1 MPIFYDPINLATN
14 QLEQARIENLG
25 TDPGTG
31 VSGQIYYNTVSN
43 KLKFYDGSAW
53 ANIGGGSAANDFL
66 TGLSF
71 NTTDGVLT
79 ATVQNQ
85 SNVTVD
91 LDGRYALTGD
101 VGNGTLTVQG
111 TGALGGIGTF
121 TANQAGNTTI
131 SVTHDSFSD
140 SQTTAASTLTF
151 GGTFQ
156 AYTDVT
162 SNSTGH
168 VTGHEL
174 TTFTLPAAPTDVDN
188 YVDSVAFSTAN
199 GVLTLGRTGAL
210 VDLTVDLD
218 GRYIE
223 SFTLTG
229 DSGTDQTI
237 VSGNTLDIA
246 GGTNITTVVGATD
259 TVTIDLDDSVTL
271 AGQLTV
277 SGTGQNAFTGQV
289 TIPTTPSAGTDAASK
304 SYVDTTLAGSG
315 ALIFQGGYDATTT
328 PPSTGVLKGWTY
340 VVTVAGNA
348 SGFWTVPLEIGDLI
362 ISNQDAPVDDGDWT
376 EVNKNVDLASLTQVG
391 IGNVNASAADELDG
405 LSVAYSSGT
414 ATIGLDVPSLTD
426 LSVTPASGDSLIIY
440 DTSASQNKEITVSN
454 LLSGVNGDNTFA
466 DTISATATVTHNLG
480 TKDVIVQLYDTVT
493 DLTVYARV
501 DRASI
506 NTVTVTFGTTPANNV
521 RVLIQ
526 KIG

>member
-1 MPIFYDPINLATN
+1 MPVFYDPINLATN

-25 TDPGTG
+25 SDPGTG

-111 TGALGGIGTF
+111 TGALGGTGTF

-140 SQTTAASTLTF
+140 AQTTASATLTF
-151 GGTFQ
+151 GGTFD

-210 VDLTVDLD
+210 ADLTVDLD

-229 DSGTDQTI
+229 DSGTNQTI

-246 GGTNITTVVGATD
+246 GGTNISTVVGATD
-259 TVTIDLDDSVTL
+259 TLTVNLDDSVTL

-304 SYVDTTLAGSG
+304 NYVDTTLAGSG

-328 PPSTGVLKGWTY
+328 PPSTGVKKGWTY

-348 SGFWTVPLEIGDLI
+348 SGFWTVPLEVGDLI
-362 ISNQDAPVDDGDWT
+362 ISNQDTPVDDGDWT

-391 IGNVNASAADELDG
+391 IGNVNASSANALDG
-405 LSVAYSSGT
+405 LSVVYSAGT
-414 ATIGLDVPSLTD
+414 ATVGLDVIGLSDLT
-426 LSVTPASGDSLIIY
+426 TIAGADSLIIY
-440 DTSASQNKEITVSN
+440 DNSAAKNHRVTVGTLNTAVNSAS
-454 LLSGVNGDNTFA
+454 TFA
-466 DTISATATVTHNLG
+466 DTISATSTVTHNLG

-501 DRASI
+501 DRAST
-506 NTVTVTFGTTPANNV
+506 NTVTITFGTTPANNV

>member
-25 TDPGTG
+25 NDPGTG
-31 VSGQIYYNTVSN
+31 VSGQIYYNTQTD
-43 KLKFYDGSAW
+43 KLKFYDGSINDW
-53 ANIGGGSAANDFL
+53 ANIGGGSAANDYL

-71 NTTDGVLT
+71 NTSSGVLT

-111 TGALGGIGTF
+111 TGALGGTGTF
-121 TANQAGNTTI
+121 TANQAGNTII

-140 SQTTAASTLTF
+140 SQTTDTATLTF

-199 GVLTLGRTGAL
+199 GVLTLGRTGSLA
-210 VDLTVDLD
+210 DLSVDLD
-218 GRYIE
+218 GRYLE
-223 SFTLTG
+223 SNETITLSGDVTG
-229 DSGTDQTI
+229 SGTT
-237 VSGNTLDIA
+237 A
-246 GGTNITTVVGATD
+246 ITTTISAGAVDFAMINPVVV
-259 TVTIDLDDSVTL
+259 VTEAEGISNNDNDVTL
-271 AGQLTV
+271 
-277 SGTGQNAFTGQV
+277 
-289 TIPTTPSAGTDAASK
+289 PTSAAVKAYADS
-304 SYVDTTLAGSG
+304 
-315 ALIFQGGYDATTT
+315 LIVGGLIYQGGYNAATNS
-328 PPSTGVLKGWTY
+328 PDLDSSPSSSIKKGWTY
-340 VVTVAGNA
+340 TVTDPGNFFTEA
-348 SGFWTVPLEIGDLI
+348 VEVGDVLI
-362 ISNQDAPVDDGDWT
+362 AESDAPTALTDWT
-376 EVNKNVDLASLTQVG
+376 TVQNNVDLADLTTVG
-391 IGNVNASAADELDG
+391 IGNVNASSANALDG
-405 LSVAYSSGT
+405 LSVSYSSGT
-414 ATIGLDVPSLTD
+414 ATVGLDVIGLSDLT
-426 LSVTPASGDSLIIY
+426 TIAGTDSLIIY
-440 DTSASQNKEITVSN
+440 DNSETKNHRVTMGTLNTAVNSAS
-454 LLSGVNGDNTFA
+454 TFA
-466 DTISATATVTHNLG
+466 ATISATATVTHNLG

-501 DRASI
+501 NRASI
-506 NTVTVTFGTTPANNV
+506 NTVTITFGTTPANDV

>member
-1 MPIFYDPINLATN
+1 MPVFYDPINLATN

-25 TDPGTG
+25 SDPGTG

-71 NTTDGVLT
+71 NTIDGVLT

-111 TGALGGIGTF
+111 TGALGGTGTF

-188 YVDSVAFSTAN
+188 YVDSVAFSTNN
-199 GVLTLGRTGAL
+199 GVLTPL
-210 VDLTVDLD
+210 
-218 GRYIE
+218 
-223 SFTLTG
+223 F
-229 DSGTDQTI
+229 
-237 VSGNTLDIA
+237 
-246 GGTNITTVVGATD
+246 
-259 TVTIDLDDSVTL
+259 
-271 AGQLTV
+271 
-277 SGTGQNAFTGQV
+277 
-289 TIPTTPSAGTDAASK
+289 
-304 SYVDTTLAGSG
+304 
-315 ALIFQGGYDATTT
+315 
-328 PPSTGVLKGWTY
+328 VLK
-340 VVTVAGNA
+340 A
-348 SGFWTVPLEIGDLI
+348 
-362 ISNQDAPVDDGDWT
+362 T
-376 EVNKNVDLASLTQVG
+376 EST
-391 IGNVNASAADELDG
+391 
-405 LSVAYSSGT
+405 
-414 ATIGLDVPSLTD
+414 
-426 LSVTPASGDSLIIY
+426 
-440 DTSASQNKEITVSN
+440 
-454 LLSGVNGDNTFA
+454 
-466 DTISATATVTHNLG
+466 
-480 TKDVIVQLYDTVT
+480 
-493 DLTVYARV
+493 
-501 DRASI
+501 
-506 NTVTVTFGTTPANNV
+506 
-521 RVLIQ
+521 
-526 KIG
+526 

>member
-25 TDPGTG
+25 SDPGTG
-31 VSGQIYYNTVSN
+31 VSGQIYYNTSTD
-43 KLKFYDGSAW
+43 KLKFYDGSINDW
-53 ANIGGGSAANDFL
+53 ANIGGGSAANDYL

-71 NTTDGVLT
+71 NTADGVLT

-101 VGNGTLTVQG
+101 IGDGTLTVQG
-111 TGALGGIGTF
+111 TGVLGGTETF

-188 YVDSVAFSTAN
+188 YVDSVAFSTTN
-199 GVLTLGRTGAL
+199 GVLTLGRTGSLA
-210 VDLTVDLD
+210 DLSVDLD
-218 GRYIE
+218 GRYLE
-223 SFTLTG
+223 SNETITLSGDVTG
-229 DSGTDQTI
+229 SGTT
-237 VSGNTLDIA
+237 A
-246 GGTNITTVVGATD
+246 ITTTISVGAVD
-259 TVTIDLDDSVTL
+259 FAMINPVAVVTETEGIANNDNDVTL
-271 AGQLTV
+271 HT
-277 SGTGQNAFTGQV
+277 
-289 TIPTTPSAGTDAASK
+289 SAAVKAYADS
-304 SYVDTTLAGSG
+304 
-315 ALIFQGGYDATTT
+315 LIVGGLIYQGGYNANTNSPNLDAS
-328 PPSTGVLKGWTY
+328 PNPNLIKKGWTY
-340 VVTVAGNA
+340 TVTDPGMFFTEQVRAGD
-348 SGFWTVPLEIGDLI
+348 VLI
-362 ISNQDAPVDDGDWT
+362 AESDAPTVLTDWT
-376 EVNKNVDLASLTQVG
+376 TVQNNIDLADLTTVG
-391 IGNVNASAADELDG
+391 IGNVNASIANTLDG
-405 LSVAYSSGT
+405 LNVSYSSGT
-414 ATIGLDVPSLTD
+414 ATVGLDVVGLTE
-426 LSVTPASGDSLIIY
+426 LSDIAGGDSLIIY
-440 DTSASQNKEITVSN
+440 DLSGTKNYKVSVGTLNTAVNSASTYA
-454 LLSGVNGDNTFA
+454 T
-466 DTISATATVTHNLG
+466 TISATATITHGLN

-493 DLTVYARV
+493 NLTVYARV
-501 DRASI
+501 NRISTSQATI
-506 NTVTVTFGTTPANNV
+506 TFGTTPANDV

>member
-1 MPIFYDPINLATN
+1 MPVFYDPINLATN

-25 TDPGTG
+25 SDPGTG

-111 TGALGGIGTF
+111 TGALGGTGTF

-140 SQTTAASTLTF
+140 AQTTASATLTF
-151 GGTFQ
+151 GGTFD

-210 VDLTVDLD
+210 ADLTVDLD

-229 DSGTDQTI
+229 DSGTNQTI
-237 VSGNTLDIA
+237 VSGNTLNIA
-246 GGTNITTVVGATD
+246 GGTNISTVVGATD
-259 TVTIDLDDSVTL
+259 TVTVNLDDSVTL

-289 TIPTTPSAGTDAASK
+289 TIPTIPSAGTDAASK
-304 SYVDTTLAGSG
+304 NYVDTTLAGSG

-328 PPSTGVLKGWTY
+328 PPSTGVKKGWTY

-348 SGFWTVPLEIGDLI
+348 SGFWTVPLEVGDLI
-362 ISNQDAPVDDGDWT
+362 ISNQDTPVDDGDWT

-391 IGNVNASAADELDG
+391 IGNVNASSANALDG
-405 LSVAYSSGT
+405 LSVVYSAGT
-414 ATIGLDVPSLTD
+414 ATVGLDVIGLSDLT
-426 LSVTPASGDSLIIY
+426 TIAGADSLIIY
-440 DTSASQNKEITVSN
+440 DNSAAKNHRVTVGTLNTAVNSAS
-454 LLSGVNGDNTFA
+454 TFA
-466 DTISATATVTHNLG
+466 DTISATSTVTHNLG

-501 DRASI
+501 DRAST
-506 NTVTVTFGTTPANNV
+506 NTVTITFGTTPANNV

>member
-1 MPIFYDPINLATN
+1 MPVFYDPINLATN

-25 TDPGTG
+25 SDPGTG

-111 TGALGGIGTF
+111 TGALGGTGTF

-140 SQTTAASTLTF
+140 AQTTASATLTF
-151 GGTFQ
+151 GGTFD

-210 VDLTVDLD
+210 ADLTVDLD

-229 DSGTDQTI
+229 DSGTNQTI

-246 GGTNITTVVGATD
+246 GGTNISTVVGATD
-259 TVTIDLDDSVTL
+259 TLTVNLDDSVTL

-289 TIPTTPSAGTDAASK
+289 TIPTIPSAGTDAASK
-304 SYVDTTLAGSG
+304 NYVDTTLAGSG

-328 PPSTGVLKGWTY
+328 PPSTGVKKGWTY

-348 SGFWTVPLEIGDLI
+348 SGFWTVPLEVGDLI
-362 ISNQDAPVDDGDWT
+362 ISNQDTPVDDGDWT

-391 IGNVNASAADELDG
+391 IGNVNASSANALDG
-405 LSVAYSSGT
+405 LSVVYSAGT
-414 ATIGLDVPSLTD
+414 ATVGLDVIGLSDLT
-426 LSVTPASGDSLIIY
+426 TIAGADSLIIY
-440 DTSASQNKEITVSN
+440 DNSAAKNHRVTMGTLNTAVNSAS
-454 LLSGVNGDNTFA
+454 TFA
-466 DTISATATVTHNLG
+466 DTISATSTVTHNLG

-501 DRASI
+501 DRAST
-506 NTVTVTFGTTPANNV
+506 NTVTITFGTTPANNV

>member
-1 MPIFYDPINLATN
+1 MPVFYDPINLATN

-25 TDPGTG
+25 SDPGTG

-111 TGALGGIGTF
+111 TGALGGTGTF

-140 SQTTAASTLTF
+140 AQTTASATLTF
-151 GGTFQ
+151 GGTFD

-210 VDLTVDLD
+210 ADLTVDLD

-229 DSGTDQTI
+229 DSGTNQTI

-246 GGTNITTVVGATD
+246 GGTNISTVVGATD
-259 TVTIDLDDSVTL
+259 TVTVNLDDSVTL

-289 TIPTTPSAGTDAASK
+289 TIPTIPSAGTDAASK
-304 SYVDTTLAGSG
+304 NYVDTTLAGSG

-328 PPSTGVLKGWTY
+328 PPSTGVKKGWTY

-348 SGFWTVPLEIGDLI
+348 SGFWTVPLEVGDLI
-362 ISNQDAPVDDGDWT
+362 ISNQDTPVDDGDWT

-391 IGNVNASAADELDG
+391 IGNVNASSANALDG
-405 LSVAYSSGT
+405 LSVVYSAGT
-414 ATIGLDVPSLTD
+414 ATVGLDVIGLSDLT
-426 LSVTPASGDSLIIY
+426 TIAGADSLIIY
-440 DTSASQNKEITVSN
+440 DNSAAKNHRVTVGTLNTAVNSAS
-454 LLSGVNGDNTFA
+454 TFA
-466 DTISATATVTHNLG
+466 DTISATSTVTHNLG

-501 DRASI
+501 DRAST
-506 NTVTVTFGTTPANNV
+506 NTVTITFGTTPANNV

>member
-111 TGALGGIGTF
+111 TGALGGTGTF

-140 SQTTAASTLTF
+140 AQTTASATLTF
-151 GGTFQ
+151 GGTFD

-210 VDLTVDLD
+210 ADLTVDLD

-229 DSGTDQTI
+229 DSGTNQTI

-246 GGTNITTVVGATD
+246 GGTNISTVVGATD
-259 TVTIDLDDSVTL
+259 TVTVNLDDSVTL

-304 SYVDTTLAGSG
+304 NYVDTTLAGSG

-328 PPSTGVLKGWTY
+328 PPSTGVKKGWTY

-348 SGFWTVPLEIGDLI
+348 SGFWTVPLEVGDLI
-362 ISNQDAPVDDGDWT
+362 ISNQDTPVDDGDWT

-391 IGNVNASAADELDG
+391 IGNVNASSANALDG
-405 LSVAYSSGT
+405 LSVVYSAGT
-414 ATIGLDVPSLTD
+414 ATVGLDVIGLSDLT
-426 LSVTPASGDSLIIY
+426 TIAGADSLIIY
-440 DTSASQNKEITVSN
+440 DNSAAKNHRVTVGTLNTAVNSAS
-454 LLSGVNGDNTFA
+454 TFA
-466 DTISATATVTHNLG
+466 DTISATSTVTHNLG

-501 DRASI
+501 DRAST
-506 NTVTVTFGTTPANNV
+506 NTVTITFGTTPANNV

>member
-1 MPIFYDPINLATN
+1 MPVFYDPINLATN

-25 TDPGTG
+25 SDPGTG

-111 TGALGGIGTF
+111 TGALGGTGTF

-140 SQTTAASTLTF
+140 AQTTASATLTF
-151 GGTFQ
+151 GGTFD

-210 VDLTVDLD
+210 ADLTVDLD

-229 DSGTDQTI
+229 DSGTNQTI

-246 GGTNITTVVGATD
+246 GGTNISTVVGATD
-259 TVTIDLDDSVTL
+259 TVTVNLDDSVTL

-289 TIPTTPSAGTDAASK
+289 TIPPIPSAGTDAASK
-304 SYVDTTLAGSG
+304 NYVDTTLAGSG

-328 PPSTGVLKGWTY
+328 PPSTGVKKGWTY

-348 SGFWTVPLEIGDLI
+348 SGFWTVPLEVGDLI
-362 ISNQDAPVDDGDWT
+362 ISNQDTPVDDGDWT

-391 IGNVNASAADELDG
+391 IGNVNASSANALDG
-405 LSVAYSSGT
+405 LSVVYSAGT
-414 ATIGLDVPSLTD
+414 ATVGLDVIGLSDLT
-426 LSVTPASGDSLIIY
+426 TIAGADSLIIY
-440 DTSASQNKEITVSN
+440 DNSAAKNHRVTVGTLNTAVNSAS
-454 LLSGVNGDNTFA
+454 TFA
-466 DTISATATVTHNLG
+466 DTISATSTVTHNLG

-501 DRASI
+501 DRAST
-506 NTVTVTFGTTPANNV
+506 NTVTITFGTTPANNV

>member
-1 MPIFYDPINLATN
+1 MPVFYDPINLATN

-25 TDPGTG
+25 SDPGTG

-111 TGALGGIGTF
+111 TGALGGTGTF

-140 SQTTAASTLTF
+140 AQTTASATLTF
-151 GGTFQ
+151 GGTFD

-210 VDLTVDLD
+210 ADLTVDLD

-229 DSGTDQTI
+229 DSGTNQTI

-246 GGTNITTVVGATD
+246 GGTNISTVVGATD
-259 TVTIDLDDSVTL
+259 TLTVNLDDSVTL

-289 TIPTTPSAGTDAASK
+289 TIPPIPSAGTDAASK
-304 SYVDTTLAGSG
+304 NYVDTTLAGSG

-328 PPSTGVLKGWTY
+328 PPSTGVKKGWTY

-348 SGFWTVPLEIGDLI
+348 SGFWTVPLEVGDLI
-362 ISNQDAPVDDGDWT
+362 ISNQDTPVDDGDWT

-391 IGNVNASAADELDG
+391 IGNVNASSANALDG
-405 LSVAYSSGT
+405 LSVVYSAGT
-414 ATIGLDVPSLTD
+414 ATVGLDVIGLSDLT
-426 LSVTPASGDSLIIY
+426 TIAGADSLIIY
-440 DTSASQNKEITVSN
+440 DNSAAKNHRVTVGTLNTAVNSAS
-454 LLSGVNGDNTFA
+454 TFA
-466 DTISATATVTHNLG
+466 DTISATSTVTHNLG

-501 DRASI
+501 DRAST
-506 NTVTVTFGTTPANNV
+506 NTVTITFGTTPANNV

>member
-1 MPIFYDPINLATN
+1 MPVFYDPINLATN

-25 TDPGTG
+25 SDPGTG

-111 TGALGGIGTF
+111 TGALGGTGTF

-140 SQTTAASTLTF
+140 AQTTASATLTF
-151 GGTFQ
+151 GGTFD

-210 VDLTVDLD
+210 ADLTVDLD

-229 DSGTDQTI
+229 DSGTNQTI
-237 VSGNTLDIA
+237 VSGNTLNIA
-246 GGTNITTVVGATD
+246 GGTNISTVVGATD
-259 TVTIDLDDSVTL
+259 TLTVNLDDSVTL

-304 SYVDTTLAGSG
+304 NYVDTTLAGSG

-328 PPSTGVLKGWTY
+328 PPSTGVKKGWTY

-348 SGFWTVPLEIGDLI
+348 SGFWTVPLEVGDLI
-362 ISNQDAPVDDGDWT
+362 ISNQDTPVDDGDWT

-391 IGNVNASAADELDG
+391 IGNVNASSANALDG
-405 LSVAYSSGT
+405 LSVVYSAGT
-414 ATIGLDVPSLTD
+414 ATVGLDVIGLSDLT
-426 LSVTPASGDSLIIY
+426 TIAGADSLIIY
-440 DTSASQNKEITVSN
+440 DNSAAKNHRVTVGTLNTAVNSAS
-454 LLSGVNGDNTFA
+454 TFA
-466 DTISATATVTHNLG
+466 DTISATSTVTHNLG

-501 DRASI
+501 DRAST
-506 NTVTVTFGTTPANNV
+506 NTVTITFGTTPANNV

>member
-25 TDPGTG
+25 SDPGTG
-31 VSGQIYYNTVSN
+31 VSGQIYYNTN
-43 KLKFYDGSAW
+43 TDKLKFYDGSINDW
-53 ANIGGGSAANDFL
+53 ANISGGSAANDYL

-71 NTTDGVLT
+71 NTADGVLT

-101 VGNGTLTVQG
+101 VKDGTLTVQG
-111 TGALGGIGTF
+111 TGALGGTGTF

-199 GVLTLGRTGAL
+199 GVLTLGRTGSLA
-210 VDLTVDLD
+210 DLSVDLD
-218 GRYIE
+218 GRYLEANETI
-223 SFTLTG
+223 TLSGDVTG
-229 DSGTDQTI
+229 SGTT
-237 VSGNTLDIA
+237 A
-246 GGTNITTVVGATD
+246 ITTTISSGAVDFAMINSAVVITEAEGIANND
-259 TVTIDLDDSVTL
+259 NDVTL
-271 AGQLTV
+271 
-277 SGTGQNAFTGQV
+277 
-289 TIPTTPSAGTDAASK
+289 PTSAAVKAYADS
-304 SYVDTTLAGSG
+304 
-315 ALIFQGGYDATTT
+315 LIVGGLIYQGGYNAATNS
-328 PPSTGVLKGWTY
+328 PDLDSSPSSSIKKGWTY
-340 VVTVAGNA
+340 TVTNPGNFFTEA
-348 SGFWTVPLEIGDLI
+348 VEVGDVLI
-362 ISNQDAPVDDGDWT
+362 AETDAPTALTDWT
-376 EVNKNVDLASLTQVG
+376 TVQNNVDLADLTTVG
-391 IGNVNASAADELDG
+391 IGNVNASVSNTLDG
-405 LSVAYSSGT
+405 LNVSYSSGT
-414 ATIGLDVPSLTD
+414 ATVGLDVAGLTE
-426 LSVTPASGDSLIIY
+426 LTTVAGGDSLIIY
-440 DTSASQNKEITVSN
+440 DTSGVKNHKVSVGTLNTAVNSAS
-454 LLSGVNGDNTFA
+454 TFA
-466 DTISATATVTHNLG
+466 VTISATATITHGLG
-480 TKDVIVQLYDTVT
+480 TKDIIVQLYDTVT
-493 DLTVYARV
+493 NLTVYARV
-501 DRASI
+501 NRISTSQATI
-506 NTVTVTFGTTPANNV
+506 TFGTTPANDV
-521 RVLIQ
+521 RVLIH

>member
-1 MPIFYDPINLATN
+1 MPVFYDPINLATN

-25 TDPGTG
+25 SDPGTG

-111 TGALGGIGTF
+111 TGALGGTGTF

-140 SQTTAASTLTF
+140 AQTTASATLTF
-151 GGTFQ
+151 GGTFD

-210 VDLTVDLD
+210 ADLTVDLD

-229 DSGTDQTI
+229 DSGTNQTI

-246 GGTNITTVVGATD
+246 GGTNISTVVGATD
-259 TVTIDLDDSVTL
+259 TLTVNLDDSVTL

-289 TIPTTPSAGTDAASK
+289 TIPTIPSAGTDAASK
-304 SYVDTTLAGSG
+304 NYVDTTLAGSG

-328 PPSTGVLKGWTY
+328 PPSTGVKKGWTY

-348 SGFWTVPLEIGDLI
+348 SGFWTVPLEVGDLI
-362 ISNQDAPVDDGDWT
+362 ISNQDTPVDDGDWT

-391 IGNVNASAADELDG
+391 IGNVNASSANALDG
-405 LSVAYSSGT
+405 LSVVYSAGT
-414 ATIGLDVPSLTD
+414 ATVGLDVIGLSDLT
-426 LSVTPASGDSLIIY
+426 TIAGADSLIIY
-440 DTSASQNKEITVSN
+440 DNSAAKNHRVTVGTLNTAVNSAS
-454 LLSGVNGDNTFA
+454 TFA
-466 DTISATATVTHNLG
+466 DTISATSTVTHNLG

-501 DRASI
+501 DRAST
-506 NTVTVTFGTTPANNV
+506 NTVTITFGTTPANNV

>member
-25 TDPGTG
+25 SDPGTG
-31 VSGQIYYNTVSN
+31 VSGQIYYNTSTD
-43 KLKFYDGSAW
+43 KLKFYDGSINDW
-53 ANIGGGSAANDFL
+53 ANIGGGSAANDYL

-71 NTTDGVLT
+71 NTADGVLT

-101 VGNGTLTVQG
+101 IGDGTLTVQG
-111 TGALGGIGTF
+111 TGVLGGTGTF

-188 YVDSVAFSTAN
+188 YVDSVAFSTTN
-199 GVLTLGRTGAL
+199 GVLTLGRTGSLA
-210 VDLTVDLD
+210 DLSVDLD
-218 GRYIE
+218 GRYLE
-223 SFTLTG
+223 SNETITLSGDVTG
-229 DSGTDQTI
+229 SGTT
-237 VSGNTLDIA
+237 A
-246 GGTNITTVVGATD
+246 ITTTISVGAVD
-259 TVTIDLDDSVTL
+259 FAMINPVAVVTETEGIANNDNDVTL
-271 AGQLTV
+271 
-277 SGTGQNAFTGQV
+277 
-289 TIPTTPSAGTDAASK
+289 PTSAAVKAYADS
-304 SYVDTTLAGSG
+304 
-315 ALIFQGGYDATTT
+315 LIVGGLIYQGGYNANTNSPNLDAS
-328 PPSTGVLKGWTY
+328 PNPNLIKKGWTY
-340 VVTVAGNA
+340 TVTDPGMFFTEQVRAGD
-348 SGFWTVPLEIGDLI
+348 VLI
-362 ISNQDAPVDDGDWT
+362 AESDAPTVLTDWT
-376 EVNKNVDLASLTQVG
+376 TVQNNIDLADLTTVG
-391 IGNVNASAADELDG
+391 IGNVNASIANTLDG
-405 LSVAYSSGT
+405 LNVSYSSGT
-414 ATIGLDVPSLTD
+414 ATVGLDVVGLTE
-426 LSVTPASGDSLIIY
+426 LSDIAGGDSLIIY
-440 DTSASQNKEITVSN
+440 DLSGTKNYKVSVGTLNTAVNSASTYA
-454 LLSGVNGDNTFA
+454 T
-466 DTISATATVTHNLG
+466 TISATATITHGLN

-493 DLTVYARV
+493 NLTVYARV
-501 DRASI
+501 NRISTSQATI
-506 NTVTVTFGTTPANNV
+506 TFGTTPANDV

>member
-111 TGALGGIGTF
+111 TGALGGTGTF

-140 SQTTAASTLTF
+140 AQTTASATLTF
-151 GGTFQ
+151 GGTFD

-210 VDLTVDLD
+210 ADLTVDLD

-229 DSGTDQTI
+229 DSGTNQTI

-246 GGTNITTVVGATD
+246 GGTNISTVVGATD
-259 TVTIDLDDSVTL
+259 TVTVNLDDSVTL

-289 TIPTTPSAGTDAASK
+289 TIPTIPSAGTDAASK
-304 SYVDTTLAGSG
+304 NYVDTTLAGSG

-328 PPSTGVLKGWTY
+328 PPSTGVKKGWTY

-348 SGFWTVPLEIGDLI
+348 SGFWTVPLEVGDLI
-362 ISNQDAPVDDGDWT
+362 ISNQDTPVDDGDWT

-391 IGNVNASAADELDG
+391 IGNVNASSANALDG
-405 LSVAYSSGT
+405 LSVVYSAGT
-414 ATIGLDVPSLTD
+414 ATVGLDVIGLSDLT
-426 LSVTPASGDSLIIY
+426 TIAGADSLIIY
-440 DTSASQNKEITVSN
+440 DNSAAKNHRVTVGTLNTAVNSAS
-454 LLSGVNGDNTFA
+454 TFA
-466 DTISATATVTHNLG
+466 DTISATSTVTHNLG

-501 DRASI
+501 DRAST
-506 NTVTVTFGTTPANNV
+506 NTVTITFGTTPANNV

>member
-25 TDPGTG
+25 SDPGTG
-31 VSGQIYYNTVSN
+31 VSGQIYYNTTTD
-43 KLKFYDGSAW
+43 KLKFYDGSISAW
-53 ANIGGGSAANDFL
+53 ANIGGGSAANDYL

-71 NTTDGVLT
+71 NTGDGVLT

-111 TGALGGIGTF
+111 TGALGGTGTF

-199 GVLTLGRTGAL
+199 GVLTLGRTGSL

-218 GRYIE
+218 GRYLDSNETI
-223 SFTLTG
+223 TLSGDVTG
-229 DSGTDQTI
+229 SGTTAISTTI
-237 VSGNTLDIA
+237 SA
-246 GGTNITTVVGATD
+246 GAVDFAMINSAVV
-259 TVTIDLDDSVTL
+259 VTEAEGISNNDNDVTL
-271 AGQLTV
+271 
-277 SGTGQNAFTGQV
+277 
-289 TIPTTPSAGTDAASK
+289 PTSAAVKAYADS
-304 SYVDTTLAGSG
+304 
-315 ALIFQGGYDATTT
+315 LIVGGLIYQGGYNAAINSPDLDSS
-328 PPSTGVLKGWTY
+328 PSSSIKKGWTY
-340 VVTVAGNA
+340 TVTVAGNFFTEA
-348 SGFWTVPLEIGDLI
+348 VEVGDVLI
-362 ISNQDAPVDDGDWT
+362 AESDAPTALTDWT
-376 EVNKNVDLASLTQVG
+376 TVQNNVDLADLTTVG
-391 IGNVNASAADELDG
+391 IGNVNASSANALDG
-405 LSVAYSSGT
+405 LSVVYSSGT
-414 ATIGLDVPSLTD
+414 ATVGLDVIGLSDLT
-426 LSVTPASGDSLIIY
+426 TIASADSLIIY
-440 DTSASQNKEITVSN
+440 DNNAAKNHRVTMGTLNTAVNSAS
-454 LLSGVNGDNTFA
+454 TFA
-466 DTISATATVTHNLG
+466 ATISATATVTHNLG

-501 DRASI
+501 DRAST
-506 NTVTVTFGTTPANNV
+506 NTVTITFGTTPANNV

>member
-1 MPIFYDPINLATN
+1 MPVFYDPINLATN

-25 TDPGTG
+25 SDPGTG

-53 ANIGGGSAANDFL
+53 ANIGGGSAANDYL

-71 NTTDGVLT
+71 NTNDGVLT

-111 TGALGGIGTF
+111 TGALGGTGTF
-121 TANQAGNTTI
+121 TANQATATTI

-168 VTGHEL
+168 VIGHVL

-188 YVDSVAFSTAN
+188 YVDSVAFSTNN

-210 VDLTVDLD
+210 SDLTVDLD

-229 DSGTDQTI
+229 DSGTNQTI
-237 VSGNTLDIA
+237 VSGDTLDIA
-246 GGTNITTVVGATD
+246 GGTNISTVVGATD
-259 TVTIDLDDSVTL
+259 TVTVSLKPSVTL

-304 SYVDTTLAGSG
+304 NYVDTTLAGSG

-328 PPSTGVLKGWTY
+328 PPSTGVKKGWTY
-340 VVTVAGNA
+340 VVTAGGNA

-362 ISNQDAPVDDGDWT
+362 ISNQDTPVDDGDWT

-391 IGNVNASAADELDG
+391 IGNVNASVSNTLDG
-405 LSVAYSSGT
+405 LNVSYSAGT
-414 ATIGLDVPSLTD
+414 ATIGLDVVGLTA
-426 LSVTPASGDSLIIY
+426 LGATPASGDSLIIY

-501 DRASI
+501 DRAST

>member
-25 TDPGTG
+25 SDPGTG
-31 VSGQIYYNTVSN
+31 VSGQIYYNTN
-43 KLKFYDGSAW
+43 TDKLKFYDGSIDDW
-53 ANIGGGSAANDFL
+53 ANISGGSAANDYL

-71 NTTDGVLT
+71 NTGDGVLT

-111 TGALGGIGTF
+111 TGALGGTGTF

-140 SQTTAASTLTF
+140 SQTTATSTLTF

-188 YVDSVAFSTAN
+188 YVNSVAFSTAN

-210 VDLTVDLD
+210 ADLTVDLD
-218 GRYIE
+218 GRYLE
-223 SFTLTG
+223 SNETITLSGDVTG
-229 DSGTDQTI
+229 SGTTAISTTI
-237 VSGNTLDIA
+237 SA
-246 GGTNITTVVGATD
+246 GAVDFAMINSAVV
-259 TVTIDLDDSVTL
+259 VTEAEGISNNDNDVTL
-271 AGQLTV
+271 
-277 SGTGQNAFTGQV
+277 
-289 TIPTTPSAGTDAASK
+289 PTSAAVKAYADS
-304 SYVDTTLAGSG
+304 
-315 ALIFQGGYDATTT
+315 LIVGGLIYQGGYNAATNS
-328 PPSTGVLKGWTY
+328 PDLDSSPSSSIKKGWTY
-340 VVTVAGNA
+340 TVTDPGNFFTEA
-348 SGFWTVPLEIGDLI
+348 VEVGDVLI
-362 ISNQDAPVDDGDWT
+362 AESDAPTALTDWT
-376 EVNKNVDLASLTQVG
+376 TVQNNVDLADLTTVG
-391 IGNVNASAADELDG
+391 IGNVNASSANELDG
-405 LSVAYSSGT
+405 LSVVYSSGT
-414 ATIGLDVPSLTD
+414 ATVGLDVIGLSDLT
-426 LSVTPASGDSLIIY
+426 TIAGTDSLIIY
-440 DTSASQNKEITVSN
+440 DNNAAKNHRVTMGTLNTVVNSAS
-454 LLSGVNGDNTFA
+454 TFA
-466 DTISATATVTHNLG
+466 VTISATATVTHNLG

-493 DLTVYARV
+493 NLTVYARV
-501 DRASI
+501 NRAST
-506 NTVTVTFGTTPANNV
+506 NTVTITFGTAPDNDV

>member
-111 TGALGGIGTF
+111 TGALGGTGTF

-140 SQTTAASTLTF
+140 AQTTASATLTF
-151 GGTFQ
+151 GGTFD

-210 VDLTVDLD
+210 ADLTVDLD

-229 DSGTDQTI
+229 DSGTNQTI
-237 VSGNTLDIA
+237 VSGNTLNIA
-246 GGTNITTVVGATD
+246 GGTNISTVVGATD
-259 TVTIDLDDSVTL
+259 TVTVNLDDSVTL

-289 TIPTTPSAGTDAASK
+289 TIPTIPSAGTDAASK
-304 SYVDTTLAGSG
+304 NYVDTTLAGSG

-328 PPSTGVLKGWTY
+328 PPSTGVKKGWTY

-348 SGFWTVPLEIGDLI
+348 SGFWTVPLEVGDLI
-362 ISNQDAPVDDGDWT
+362 ISNQDTPVDDGDWT

-391 IGNVNASAADELDG
+391 IGNVNASSANALDG
-405 LSVAYSSGT
+405 LSVVYSAGT
-414 ATIGLDVPSLTD
+414 ATVGLDVIGLSDLT
-426 LSVTPASGDSLIIY
+426 TIAGADSLIIY
-440 DTSASQNKEITVSN
+440 DNSAAKNHRVTVGTLNTAVNSAS
-454 LLSGVNGDNTFA
+454 TFA
-466 DTISATATVTHNLG
+466 DTISATSTVTHNLG

-501 DRASI
+501 DRAST
-506 NTVTVTFGTTPANNV
+506 NTVTITFGTTPANNV

>member
-1 MPIFYDPINLATN
+1 MPVFYDPINLATN

-25 TDPGTG
+25 SDPGTG

-111 TGALGGIGTF
+111 TGALGGTGTF

-140 SQTTAASTLTF
+140 AQTTASATLTF
-151 GGTFQ
+151 GGTFD

-210 VDLTVDLD
+210 ADLTVDLD

-229 DSGTDQTI
+229 DSGTNQTI
-237 VSGNTLDIA
+237 VSGNTLNIA
-246 GGTNITTVVGATD
+246 GGTNISTVVGATD
-259 TVTIDLDDSVTL
+259 TLTVNLDDSVTL

-289 TIPTTPSAGTDAASK
+289 TIPPIPSAGTDAASK
-304 SYVDTTLAGSG
+304 NYVDTTLAGSG

-328 PPSTGVLKGWTY
+328 PPSTGVKKGWTY

-348 SGFWTVPLEIGDLI
+348 SGFWTVPLEVGDLI
-362 ISNQDAPVDDGDWT
+362 ISNQDTPVDDGDWT

-391 IGNVNASAADELDG
+391 IGNVNASSANALDG
-405 LSVAYSSGT
+405 LSVVYSAGT
-414 ATIGLDVPSLTD
+414 ATVGLDVIGLSDLT
-426 LSVTPASGDSLIIY
+426 TIAGADSLIIY
-440 DTSASQNKEITVSN
+440 DNSAAKNHRVTVGTLNTAVNSAS
-454 LLSGVNGDNTFA
+454 TFA
-466 DTISATATVTHNLG
+466 DTISATSTVTHNLG

-501 DRASI
+501 DRAST
-506 NTVTVTFGTTPANNV
+506 NTVTITFGTTPANNV

>member
-1 MPIFYDPINLATN
+1 MPVFYDPINLATN

-25 TDPGTG
+25 SDPGTG

-111 TGALGGIGTF
+111 TGALGGTGTF

-140 SQTTAASTLTF
+140 AQTTASATLTF
-151 GGTFQ
+151 GGTFD

-210 VDLTVDLD
+210 ADLTVDLD

-229 DSGTDQTI
+229 DSGTNQTI

-246 GGTNITTVVGATD
+246 GGTNISTVVGATD
-259 TVTIDLDDSVTL
+259 TVTVNLDDSVTL

-304 SYVDTTLAGSG
+304 NYVDTTLAGSG

-328 PPSTGVLKGWTY
+328 PPSTGVKKGWTY

-348 SGFWTVPLEIGDLI
+348 SGFWTVPLEVGDLI
-362 ISNQDAPVDDGDWT
+362 ISNQDTPVDDGDWT

-391 IGNVNASAADELDG
+391 IGNVNASSANALDG
-405 LSVAYSSGT
+405 LSVVYSAGT
-414 ATIGLDVPSLTD
+414 ATVGLDVIGLSDLT
-426 LSVTPASGDSLIIY
+426 TIAGADSLIIY
-440 DTSASQNKEITVSN
+440 DNSAAKNHRVTVGTLNTAVNSAS
-454 LLSGVNGDNTFA
+454 TFA
-466 DTISATATVTHNLG
+466 DTISATSTVTHNLG

-501 DRASI
+501 DRAST
-506 NTVTVTFGTTPANNV
+506 NTVTITFGTTPANNV

>member
-1 MPIFYDPINLATN
+1 MPVFYDPINLATN

-25 TDPGTG
+25 SDPGTG

-111 TGALGGIGTF
+111 TGALGGTGTF

-140 SQTTAASTLTF
+140 AQTTASATLTF
-151 GGTFQ
+151 GGTFD

-168 VTGHEL
+168 VTGHVL

-210 VDLTVDLD
+210 ADLTVDLD

-246 GGTNITTVVGATD
+246 GGTNISTVVGATD
-259 TVTIDLDDSVTL
+259 TVTVNLDDSVTL

-277 SGTGQNAFTGQV
+277 SGTGQNAPLRIQMK
-289 TIPTTPSAGTDAASK
+289 IYSAYRLNILKERSIANTNNQLTRPIN
-304 SYVDTTLAGSG
+304 VDQNKCREKRLA
-315 ALIFQGGYDATTT
+315 ALIL
-328 PPSTGVLKGWTY
+328 PSYWRR
-340 VVTVAGNA
+340 
-348 SGFWTVPLEIGDLI
+348 
-362 ISNQDAPVDDGDWT
+362 
-376 EVNKNVDLASLTQVG
+376 
-391 IGNVNASAADELDG
+391 
-405 LSVAYSSGT
+405 
-414 ATIGLDVPSLTD
+414 
-426 LSVTPASGDSLIIY
+426 
-440 DTSASQNKEITVSN
+440 
-454 LLSGVNGDNTFA
+454 
-466 DTISATATVTHNLG
+466 
-480 TKDVIVQLYDTVT
+480 
-493 DLTVYARV
+493 YA
-501 DRASI
+501 I
-506 NTVTVTFGTTPANNV
+506 
-521 RVLIQ
+521 
-526 KIG
+526 K

>member
-1 MPIFYDPINLATN
+1 MPVFYDPINLATN

-25 TDPGTG
+25 SDPGTG

-71 NTTDGVLT
+71 NTIDGVLT

-111 TGALGGIGTF
+111 TGALGGTGTF
-121 TANQAGNTTI
+121 TANQATATTI

-168 VTGHEL
+168 VIGHEL

-188 YVDSVAFSTAN
+188 YVDSVAFSTNN

-210 VDLTVDLD
+210 ADLTVDLD

-229 DSGTDQTI
+229 DSGTNQTI
-237 VSGNTLDIA
+237 VSGDTLDIA
-246 GGTNITTVVGATD
+246 GGTNISTVVGATD
-259 TVTIDLDDSVTL
+259 TVTVSLNPSVTL

-277 SGTGQNAFTGQV
+277 SGNGQNAFTGQV

-304 SYVDTTLAGSG
+304 NYVDTTLAGSG

-328 PPSTGVLKGWTY
+328 PPSTGVKKGWTY
-340 VVTVAGNA
+340 VVTTGGNA

-362 ISNQDAPVDDGDWT
+362 ISNQDTPVDDGDWT

-391 IGNVNASAADELDG
+391 IGNVNASVSNTLDG
-405 LSVAYSSGT
+405 LNVSYSAGT
-414 ATIGLDVPSLTD
+414 ATIGLDVVGLTA
-426 LSVTPASGDSLIIY
+426 LTTIAEGDSLIIY
-440 DTSASQNKEITVSN
+440 DTDGVKNHKVSVGTLNTKVNSA
-454 LLSGVNGDNTFA
+454 NTFA
-466 DTISATATVTHNLG
+466 DTISATATVTHDLG

-501 DRASI
+501 DRASN

>member
-25 TDPGTG
+25 TDSGTG

-101 VGNGTLTVQG
+101 IGDGTLTVQG
-111 TGALGGIGTF
+111 TGALGGTGTF

-140 SQTTAASTLTF
+140 SQTTDSATLTF

-168 VTGHEL
+168 VIGHEL

-188 YVDSVAFSTAN
+188 YVDSVTFSTAN

-210 VDLTVDLD
+210 SDLTVDLD

-246 GGTNITTVVGATD
+246 GGTNISTVVEATD
-259 TVTIDLDDSVTL
+259 TVTINLDDSVTL

-277 SGTGQNAFTGQV
+277 SGTGQNSFLGQV

-304 SYVDTTLAGSG
+304 NYVDTTLAGSG

-328 PPSTGVLKGWTY
+328 PPSTGVKKGWTY

-348 SGFWTVPLEIGDLI
+348 SGFWSVPLEIGDLI
-362 ISNQDAPVDDGDWT
+362 ISNQDTPVDDGDWT

-391 IGNVNASAADELDG
+391 IGNVNASAAAALDG
-405 LSVAYSSGT
+405 LSVAYSAGT
-414 ATIGLDVPSLTD
+414 ATIGLDVPGLTD
-426 LSVTPASGDSLIIY
+426 LGATPASGDSLIIY

-501 DRASI
+501 DRAST
-506 NTVTVTFGTTPANNV
+506 NTVTITFGTTPANNV

>member
-25 TDPGTG
+25 SDPGTG
-31 VSGQIYYNTVSN
+31 VSGQIYYNTSTD
-43 KLKFYDGSAW
+43 KLKFYDGSINDW
-53 ANIGGGSAANDFL
+53 ANIGGGSAANDYL

-71 NTTDGVLT
+71 NTADGVLT

-101 VGNGTLTVQG
+101 IGDGTLTVQG
-111 TGALGGIGTF
+111 TGVLGGTGTF

-199 GVLTLGRTGAL
+199 GVLTLGRTGSLA
-210 VDLTVDLD
+210 DLSVDLD
-218 GRYIE
+218 GRYLE
-223 SFTLTG
+223 SNETITLSGDVTG
-229 DSGTDQTI
+229 SGTT
-237 VSGNTLDIA
+237 A
-246 GGTNITTVVGATD
+246 ITTTISVGAVD
-259 TVTIDLDDSVTL
+259 FAMINPVAVVTETEGIANNDNDVTL
-271 AGQLTV
+271 
-277 SGTGQNAFTGQV
+277 
-289 TIPTTPSAGTDAASK
+289 PTSAAVKAYADS
-304 SYVDTTLAGSG
+304 
-315 ALIFQGGYDATTT
+315 LIVGGLIYQGGYNANTNSPNLDAS
-328 PPSTGVLKGWTY
+328 PNPNLIKKGWTY
-340 VVTVAGNA
+340 TVTDPGMFFTEQVRAGD
-348 SGFWTVPLEIGDLI
+348 VLI
-362 ISNQDAPVDDGDWT
+362 AESDAPTVLTDWT
-376 EVNKNVDLASLTQVG
+376 TVQNNIDLADLTTVG
-391 IGNVNASAADELDG
+391 IGNVNASIANTLDG
-405 LSVAYSSGT
+405 LNVSYSSGT
-414 ATIGLDVPSLTD
+414 ATVGLDVVGLTE
-426 LSVTPASGDSLIIY
+426 LSDIAGGDSLIIY
-440 DTSASQNKEITVSN
+440 DLSGTKNYKVSVGTLNTAVNSASTYA
-454 LLSGVNGDNTFA
+454 T
-466 DTISATATVTHNLG
+466 TISATATITHGLN

-493 DLTVYARV
+493 NLTVYARV
-501 DRASI
+501 NRISTSQATI
-506 NTVTVTFGTTPANNV
+506 TFGTTPANDV

>member
-71 NTTDGVLT
+71 NTADGVLT

-111 TGALGGIGTF
+111 TGALGGTGTF

-140 SQTTAASTLTF
+140 AQTTASATLTF
-151 GGTFQ
+151 GGTFD

-168 VTGHEL
+168 VIGHEL

-199 GVLTLGRTGAL
+199 GLLTLGRTGAL
-210 VDLTVDLD
+210 ADLTVDLD

-246 GGTNITTVVGATD
+246 GGTNISTVVGATD
-259 TVTIDLDDSVTL
+259 TVTINLDDSVTL

-277 SGTGQNAFTGQV
+277 SGAGQNAFTGQV

-304 SYVDTTLAGSG
+304 NYVDTTLAGSG

-328 PPSTGVLKGWTY
+328 PPSTGVKEGWTY
-340 VVTVAGNA
+340 VVTTGGDA
-348 SGFWTVPLEIGDLI
+348 SGFWTVPLEVGDLI
-362 ISNQDAPVDDGDWT
+362 IANQDTPVDDGDWT

-391 IGNVNASAADELDG
+391 IGNVNASTANVLDG
-405 LSVAYSSGT
+405 LSVAYSAGT
-414 ATIGLDVPSLTD
+414 ATIGLDVIGLGDLT
-426 LSVTPASGDSLIIY
+426 TIAGADSLIIY
-440 DTSASQNKEITVSN
+440 DNSAAKNHRVTVGTLNTAVNSAS
-454 LLSGVNGDNTFA
+454 TFA
-466 DTISATATVTHNLG
+466 STISATATVTHNLG

-501 DRASI
+501 DRAST
-506 NTVTVTFGTTPANNV
+506 NTVTITFGTTPANNV

>member
-1 MPIFYDPINLATN
+1 MPVFYDPINLATN

-25 TDPGTG
+25 SDPGTG

-111 TGALGGIGTF
+111 TGALGGTGTF

-140 SQTTAASTLTF
+140 AQTTASATLTF
-151 GGTFQ
+151 GGTFD

-210 VDLTVDLD
+210 ADLTVDLD

-229 DSGTDQTI
+229 DSGTNQTI

-246 GGTNITTVVGATD
+246 GGTNISTVVGATD
-259 TVTIDLDDSVTL
+259 TLTVNLDDSVTL

-289 TIPTTPSAGTDAASK
+289 TIPPIPSAGTDAASK
-304 SYVDTTLAGSG
+304 NYVDTTLAGSG

-328 PPSTGVLKGWTY
+328 PPSTGVKKGWTY

-348 SGFWTVPLEIGDLI
+348 SGFWTVPLEVGDLI
-362 ISNQDAPVDDGDWT
+362 ISNQDTPVDDGDWT

-391 IGNVNASAADELDG
+391 IGNVNASSANALDG
-405 LSVAYSSGT
+405 LSVVYSAGT
-414 ATIGLDVPSLTD
+414 ATVGLDVIGLSDLT
-426 LSVTPASGDSLIIY
+426 TIAGADSLIIY
-440 DTSASQNKEITVSN
+440 DNNAAKNHRVTVGTLNTAVNSAS
-454 LLSGVNGDNTFA
+454 TFA
-466 DTISATATVTHNLG
+466 DTISATSTVTHNLG

-501 DRASI
+501 DRAST
-506 NTVTVTFGTTPANNV
+506 NTVTITFGTTPANNV

>member
-25 TDPGTG
+25 SDPGTG
-31 VSGQIYYNTVSN
+31 VSGQIYYNTSTD
-43 KLKFYDGSAW
+43 KLKFYDGSINDW
-53 ANIGGGSAANDFL
+53 ANIGGGSAANDYL

-71 NTTDGVLT
+71 NTVDGVLT

-101 VGNGTLTVQG
+101 IGDGTLTVQG
-111 TGALGGIGTF
+111 TGVLGGTGTF

-188 YVDSVAFSTAN
+188 YVDSVAFSTTN
-199 GVLTLGRTGAL
+199 GVLTLGRTGSLA
-210 VDLTVDLD
+210 DLSVDLD
-218 GRYIE
+218 GRYLE
-223 SFTLTG
+223 SNETITLSGDVTG
-229 DSGTDQTI
+229 SGTT
-237 VSGNTLDIA
+237 A
-246 GGTNITTVVGATD
+246 ITTTISVGAVD
-259 TVTIDLDDSVTL
+259 FAMINPVAVVTETEGIANNDNDVTL
-271 AGQLTV
+271 
-277 SGTGQNAFTGQV
+277 
-289 TIPTTPSAGTDAASK
+289 PTSAAVKAYADS
-304 SYVDTTLAGSG
+304 
-315 ALIFQGGYDATTT
+315 LIVGGLIYQGGYNANTNSPNLDAS
-328 PPSTGVLKGWTY
+328 PNPNLIKKGWTY
-340 VVTVAGNA
+340 TVTDPGMFFTEQVRAGD
-348 SGFWTVPLEIGDLI
+348 VLI
-362 ISNQDAPVDDGDWT
+362 AESDAPTVLTDWT
-376 EVNKNVDLASLTQVG
+376 TVQNNIDLADLTTVG
-391 IGNVNASAADELDG
+391 IGNVNASIANTLDG
-405 LSVAYSSGT
+405 LNVSYSSGT
-414 ATIGLDVPSLTD
+414 ATVGLDVVGLTE
-426 LSVTPASGDSLIIY
+426 LSDIAGGDSLIIY
-440 DTSASQNKEITVSN
+440 DLSGTKNYKVSVGTLNTAVNSASTYA
-454 LLSGVNGDNTFA
+454 T
-466 DTISATATVTHNLG
+466 TISATATITHGLN

-493 DLTVYARV
+493 NLTVYARV
-501 DRASI
+501 NRISTSQATI
-506 NTVTVTFGTTPANNV
+506 TFGTTPANDV

>member
-1 MPIFYDPINLATN
+1 MPVFYDPINLATN

-25 TDPGTG
+25 SDPGTG

-111 TGALGGIGTF
+111 TGALGGTGTF

-140 SQTTAASTLTF
+140 AQTTASATLTF
-151 GGTFQ
+151 GGTFD

-210 VDLTVDLD
+210 ADLTVDLD

-246 GGTNITTVVGATD
+246 GGTNISTVVGATD
-259 TVTIDLDDSVTL
+259 TVTVNLDDSVTL

-304 SYVDTTLAGSG
+304 NYVDTTLAGSG
-315 ALIFQGGYDATTT
+315 ALIFQGGYNATTT
-328 PPSTGVLKGWTY
+328 PPSTGVKKGWTY

-348 SGFWTVPLEIGDLI
+348 SGFWSVPLEIGDLI
-362 ISNQDAPVDDGDWT
+362 ISNQDTPVDDGDWT

-391 IGNVNASAADELDG
+391 IGNVNASAAAALDG
-405 LSVAYSSGT
+405 LSVAYSAGT
-414 ATIGLDVPSLTD
+414 ATIGLDVPGLTD
-426 LSVTPASGDSLIIY
+426 LGATPASGDSLIIY

-501 DRASI
+501 DRAST
-506 NTVTVTFGTTPANNV
+506 NTVTITFGTTPANNV

>member
-71 NTTDGVLT
+71 STTNGVLT

-111 TGALGGIGTF
+111 TGALGGTGTF

-140 SQTTAASTLTF
+140 AQTTASATLTF
-151 GGTFQ
+151 GGTFD

-168 VTGHEL
+168 VIGHEL

-199 GVLTLGRTGAL
+199 GLLTLGRTGAL
-210 VDLTVDLD
+210 ADLTVDLD

-246 GGTNITTVVGATD
+246 GGTNISTVVGATD
-259 TVTIDLDDSVTL
+259 TVTVNLDDSVTL

-277 SGTGQNAFTGQV
+277 SGAGQNAFTGQV

-304 SYVDTTLAGSG
+304 NYVDTTLAGSG

-328 PPSTGVLKGWTY
+328 PPSTGVKKGWTY

-348 SGFWTVPLEIGDLI
+348 SGFWTVPLEVGDLI
-362 ISNQDAPVDDGDWT
+362 ISNQDTPVDDGDWT

-391 IGNVNASAADELDG
+391 IGNVNASTANVLDG
-405 LSVAYSSGT
+405 LSVAYSAGT
-414 ATIGLDVPSLTD
+414 ATIGLDVIGLGDLT
-426 LSVTPASGDSLIIY
+426 TIAGADSLIIY
-440 DTSASQNKEITVSN
+440 DNSAAKNHRVTVGTLNTAVNSAS
-454 LLSGVNGDNTFA
+454 TFA
-466 DTISATATVTHNLG
+466 STISATATVTHNLG

-501 DRASI
+501 DRAST
-506 NTVTVTFGTTPANNV
+506 NTVTITFGTTPANNV

>member
-1 MPIFYDPINLATN
+1 MPVFYDPINLATN

-25 TDPGTG
+25 SDPGTG

-71 NTTDGVLT
+71 NTNDGVLT

-101 VGNGTLTVQG
+101 VGDGTLTVQG
-111 TGALGGIGTF
+111 TGALGGTGTF

-168 VTGHEL
+168 IIGHEL

-199 GVLTLGRTGAL
+199 GLLTLGRTGAL
-210 VDLTVDLD
+210 ADLTVDLD

-259 TVTIDLDDSVTL
+259 TVTVSLNPSVTL

-304 SYVDTTLAGSG
+304 NYVDTTLAGSG

-328 PPSTGVLKGWTY
+328 PPSTGVKKGWTY
-340 VVTVAGNA
+340 VVTTGGNA

-362 ISNQDAPVDDGDWT
+362 ISNQDTPVDDGDWT

-391 IGNVNASAADELDG
+391 IGNVNASVSNTLDG
-405 LSVAYSSGT
+405 LNVSYSAGT
-414 ATIGLDVPSLTD
+414 ATIGLDVVGLTA
-426 LSVTPASGDSLIIY
+426 LGATPASGDSLIIY

-501 DRASI
+501 DRAST